1 MSGGRI
7 PMSALAVYS
16 GQVCLG
22 HILPR
27 GKSGVE
33 AFDADDRSLGMFP
46 DQKSAAD
53 AVSQKT
59 EIPAQAGPAPD
70 DLRQQRGPKGGPKS

>member
-1 MSGGRI
+1 MSSSKI

-22 HILPR
+22 HILPH

-33 AFDADDRSLGMFP
+33 AFDVDDRSLGIFP

-59 EIPAQAGPAPD
+59 EIPAQAGSAVGRIPAIT
-70 DLRQQRGPKGGPKS
+70 GTKGGPKL

>member
-1 MSGGRI
+1 MSGSKI

-33 AFDADDRSLGMFP
+33 AFDADDRSLGIFS

-53 AVSQKT
+53 AVSQNSCKT
-59 EIPAQAGPAPD
+59 GSVAGRSPASNDMIGKDQ
-70 DLRQQRGPKGGPKS
+70 S